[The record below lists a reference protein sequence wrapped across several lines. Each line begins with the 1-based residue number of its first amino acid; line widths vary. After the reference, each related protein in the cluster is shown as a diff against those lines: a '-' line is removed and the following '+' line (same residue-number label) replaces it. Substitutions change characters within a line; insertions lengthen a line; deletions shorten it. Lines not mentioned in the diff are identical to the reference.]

1 MPPACFCE
9 KSQQYTLWRET
20 HAYDEIGLGYRPR
33 RRWSSTGSAYAITAK
48 KRIEAP
54 GLPPEVWAVVGEFCA
69 IEKWHPAVAKCE
81 ESKEGDVT
89 FRTLTLKDGGK
100 IKEKLTG
107 TEATAYTYEIVE
119 SPLPVKNYKSK
130 LWLELDDEPDRTVIY
145 WQSDFDAN
153 GKSDEEA
160 KKVVTGILAD
170 GVKGIKKV
178 SIEAWDKKHPDEV
191 QKDDDD
197 DDKK

>member
-1 MPPACFCE
+1 MRMMKLALV
-9 KSQQYTLWRET
+9 T
-20 HAYDEIGLGYRPR
+20 GLAVVI
-33 RRWSSTGSAYAITAK
+33 STGSAYAITVK

-54 GLPPEVWAVVGEFCA
+54 GLPPEVWAEVGAFCA

-107 TEATAYTYEIVE
+107 TEDVAYTYEIVE

-130 LWLELDDEPDRTVIY
+130 LWLEVDDEPDRTVIY
-145 WQSDFDAN
+145 WQSDFDPAD
-153 GKSDEEA
+153 GKTEEEA
-160 KKVVTGILAD
+160 KKVITGILGD

-178 SIEAWDKKHPDEV
+178 AIQAWDKKHPDEA
-191 QKDDDD
+191 QQDD
-197 DDKK
+197 DDKD